1 MEAASRAEQGQ
12 RAIQVREEPAQIHL
26 VDDDEWVRTAVGRLL
41 RSRGFHVTPHRN
53 AESFLDAYD
62 PDAAG
67 CIVLDVAMPGLD
79 GPGLQQRLVDRGD
92 AMPIVYLTGSADVP
106 LCAAAMRNGAVDFLT
121 KPVDE
126 EELVRAV
133 TMALQHDAVRR
144 LARTHTV
151 KTEARLGSLTP
162 REREVLE
169 HVMNGRLNK
178 QIASDIGTAEKTVK
192 VHRARAMEKMRVR
205 SVAELVRMVERAHP
219 GLGWLD

>member
-1 MEAASRAEQGQ
+1 MEAAGRAEHSQ
-12 RAIQVREEPAQIHL
+12 RAIQRREEPAQIHL

-41 RSRGFHVTPHRN
+41 RSRGFQVILHPD

-62 PDAAG
+62 PDSAG

-79 GPGLQQRLVDRGD
+79 GPGLHQRLLDQGD
-92 AMPIVYLTGSADVP
+92 AMPVVYLTGSGDVP
-106 LCAAAMRNGAVDFLT
+106 MCAAAMRNGAVDFLC

-126 EELVRAV
+126 DELVRAV

-144 LARTHTV
+144 LARTHTA
-151 KTEARLGSLTP
+151 KTEARLDSLTP
-162 REREVLE
+162 REREVLD

-178 QIASDIGTAEKTVK
+178 QIAADIGTAEKTVK
-192 VHRARAMEKMRVR
+192 VHRARAMEKMNVR

-219 GLGWLD
+219 GRGWLA